1 MTDAAGEFTERERA
15 QAAAFAR
22 RRYRRFVWRQA
33 LYAAAFVGVYVSGL
47 SRSMSTSGSGTGSV
61 WNIATVSLAIG
72 WALTLPVAF
81 AGARDERAQG
91 LSQGWRQ
98 LPVRSLVWGLLLILA
113 GPAWMQQIWD
123 VALCGYGQMVGT
135 CGSPSPSSSPR
146 CSSPRPRTRST
157 IRRRPH
163 GSGA

>member
-1 MTDAAGEFTERERA
+1 MEDTVGEFTDRERA

-47 SRSMSTSGSGTGSV
+47 SRSMSTSGSGTESV

-72 WALTLPVAF
+72 WALTIPVAF
-81 AGARDERAQG
+81 ASARDERAQG

-113 GPAWMQQIWD
+113 GPAWMQQVWD
-123 VALCGYGQMVGT
+123 VVLFGYGQMVGT
-135 CGSPSPSSSPR
+135 LVWLPVAVLL
-146 CSSPRPRTRST
+146 TRNYW
-157 IRRRPH
+157 RV
-163 GSGA
+163 